1 MKTWVL
7 LGVAVAVL
15 GVGNGLVA
23 QKESILRNGETMLL
37 RLEPRDPRSLI
48 QGDYMVLTYALER
61 QAAQAAGSS
70 GRLVVT
76 LDDDGVAQSVRVH
89 EGEGLAEGERLL
101 QYRRRHEG
109 LRLGA
114 DAFYFQ
120 EGHAQYYERAR
131 YGEVKV
137 SRSGE
142 CVLVGLRGEAFE
154 RLGPPGSG
162 TR

>member
-7 LGVAVAVL
+7 VGVAAAVL

-23 QKESILRNGETMLL
+23 HKESILRNGETMLL
-37 RLEPRDPRSLI
+37 RLAPRDPRSLI
-48 QGDYMVLTYALER
+48 QGDYMVLAYAIER
-61 QAAQAAGSS
+61 IAPPEGSGTG
-70 GRLVVT
+70 GRVVVAP
-76 LDDDGVAQSVRVH
+76 DDDGVARYVRFH
-89 EGEGLAEGERLL
+89 AGQALGEGERLL
-101 QYRRRHEG
+101 RYRRRQGG

-114 DAFYFQ
+114 ESFFFQ
-120 EGHAQYYERAR
+120 DGHAEHYQRAR

-154 RLGPPGSG
+154 RLGPPE
-162 TR
+162 